1 MTPGK
6 LKLVQAL
13 SELVIPLLGY
23 FWWDWSLYFILLFYV
38 LDLLVSAS
46 FSFVRERKIGHY
58 RQQPLHFQPKY
69 LLLTVL
75 LITLLFFICLQALL
89 QLDPTFDVGAATWKF
104 LTYKELG
111 IPQGILLVPLVIY
124 TGYAQYRMNFL
135 LTGRFSTQTIKEV
148 WRTHFNTLLL
158 ALAAAALWFGST
170 FLFAGPELLYIL
182 LLIAGA
188 TAYRTFVLR

>member
-1 MTPGK
+1 MTPAR

-38 LDLLVSAS
+38 LDLLVSTS
-46 FSFVRERKIGHY
+46 FSFVRERRILHY
-58 RQQPLHFQPKY
+58 RQQPLRFQPKY
-69 LLLTVL
+69 VLLTIAL
-75 LITLLFFICLQALL
+75 LALLFFICLQALL
-89 QLDPTFDVGAATWKF
+89 QLDPAFNAGAATWKF
-104 LTYKELG
+104 LAYKELG

-124 TGYAQYRMNFL
+124 TGYAQYRMHFL
-135 LTGRFSTQTIKEV
+135 MTGRFSTQTIKEV
-148 WRTHFNTLLL
+148 WKTHFNTLLL

-170 FLFAGPELLYIL
+170 FLFTGPELLYIL